1 VRSAFWEG
9 FRKGYIRAHI
19 VAALAALPFM
29 GACATYAPVAPPAE
43 PPPVVAPPEAP
54 PPVLPPP
61 VVPGLPPLPVAEY
74 VARLAVGSTE
84 AEAAEVFGRPPD
96 NVSPASGPAPLV
108 HRWYVVDGGQKWA
121 VHAAFRDGKVTSA
134 GSARVVEVP

>member
-1 VRSAFWEG
+1 MKPRLWWAWLLGVTLSG
-9 FRKGYIRAHI
+9 
-19 VAALAALPFM
+19 
-29 GACATYAPVAPPAE
+29 CATYAPVAPPAA
-43 PPPVVAPPEAP
+43 PPPVVAPPTPP

-61 VVPGLPPLPVAEY
+61 VVPPDAPLPVAEY

-108 HRWYVVDGGQKWA
+108 HRWYVSASDGKWA

>member
-1 VRSAFWEG
+1 MR
-9 FRKGYIRAHI
+9 RLPLL
-19 VAALAALPFM
+19 ALLALT
-29 GACATYAPVAPPAE
+29 GCAGVWAPVAPPTA

-108 HRWYVVDGGQKWA
+108 HRWYVTEAGQKWA

>member
-1 VRSAFWEG
+1 MRRLPLLAF
-9 FRKGYIRAHI
+9 
-19 VAALAALPFM
+19 LLLT
-29 GACATYAPVAPPAE
+29 ACGTVYAPVAPPA
-43 PPPVVAPPEAP
+43 PPPVVQPPQPP

-96 NVSPASGPAPLV
+96 NIAPASGPAPETR
-108 HRWYVVDGGQKWA
+108 RWYVTEAGQKWA
-121 VHAAFRDGKVTSA
+121 VYAVMRNGRVSSA